1 MKLSFGTTEHNY
13 ITVKYCNR
21 GLTYLDCKRKEII
34 TTWLIV
40 VLIATLVGSIV
51 FMILGYFKIGLAS
64 GGIFMLV
71 ASFLAEWTRDKSA
84 VYLHKK
90 EYKR

>member
-1 MKLSFGTTEHNY
+1 M
-13 ITVKYCNR
+13 
-21 GLTYLDCKRKEII
+21 
-34 TTWLIV
+34 
-40 VLIATLVGSIV
+40 ATLVGSIV

-64 GGIFMLV
+64 GGIFMLA

-84 VYLHKK
+84 VYLHRK

>member
-1 MKLSFGTTEHNY
+1 MDSK
-13 ITVKYCNR
+13 K
-21 GLTYLDCKRKEII
+21 KEKI

-40 VLIATLVGSIV
+40 VLIATLVGALV
-51 FMILGYFKIGLAS
+51 FMILGYYKIGLAS
-64 GGIFMLV
+64 GGIFMLI

-84 VYLHKK
+84 VYLHGK